1 MKACNKFD
9 TCVINEPVFI
19 VRMVQLSYGAATV
32 ATAAL
37 QTPHPMGRRFEH
49 HTLRTIVLETTP

>member
-19 VRMVQLSYGAATV
+19 VRMV
-32 ATAAL
+32 
-37 QTPHPMGRRFEH
+37 
-49 HTLRTIVLETTP
+49 